1 MSQRTVANI
10 FRKSLFI
17 LWIFNHT
24 KQQIFNRIITIRIEL
39 SNKQKVKENDIN
51 QAQYYKLFDQ
61 KKEKRN
67 YHYFSLEDTVNSFIV
82 HIFDFE
88 LTILFEKDFIIDIP
102 QLKQYLITI
111 YVNNLEFFNNFYKK
125 YDINDPQT
133 IQLLSSTSDK
143 YYKTLVSIEEDFI
156 QFQEAQRIRKQ
167 EIEIFNK
174 FERELNEFEIKRRI
188 SLRNLNPY
196 VPYVF
201 IPHIVPYVFQC
212 I

>member
-125 YDINDPQT
+125 I
-133 IQLLSSTSDK
+133 
-143 YYKTLVSIEEDFI
+143 
-156 QFQEAQRIRKQ
+156 
-167 EIEIFNK
+167 
-174 FERELNEFEIKRRI
+174 
-188 SLRNLNPY
+188 
-196 VPYVF
+196 
-201 IPHIVPYVFQC
+201 
-212 I
+212 